1 MRFRSVTR
9 LGLVWAIAT
18 PLSAFAQSAPGAA
31 SSAAAQAGGGDTLEE
46 IVVTSERR
54 ASDVQKTATS
64 ISVRGGADME
74 SQGRFSLAQILEDV
88 PGVVGGAA
96 TGTGSSAGSG
106 NDIAGSGVT
115 IRGIQ
120 SNTPAGG
127 SVTSVAPATA
137 VYVDGVYEGTGSD
150 YDIDRVEVLRGPQG
164 TLYGRSATA
173 GLVATHTFDPDL
185 GHLGGNAAV
194 EFGNYA
200 LRHYTAVANVPLV
213 DDVLGIR
220 VAGNRYERNGYDSA
234 AGGQLATTDGKVKI
248 LFKPND
254 QLSVLLGAA
263 LQNNQTHSGGVTITQ
278 ERELPDGTFV
288 PAPNVYHFTPTPV
301 TPGHNDYRQYW
312 ALINWDLGPATLTYQ
327 PAYRT
332 WTSQS
337 TQAARSTFL
346 SFNQTI
352 NTPKDN
358 FLTHELRLASNPG
371 SKLIWQVGTLFYK
384 NDLSNSDL
392 VAAYPINLVLFNS
405 VTREKE
411 TTAFGLF
418 GEATYPL
425 TDAWRVTEGVRYD
438 NTRVGV
444 TQDYTSIT
452 GVTQSLSGAAGIRR
466 FNNITYRVRLEH
478 DITAQNMVYGSVST
492 GVSPGDVTAA
502 TGSTGNPIVLELKA
516 ETLTAYEI
524 GSKNRFLND
533 SLQVNGAIY
542 YYDYGSYQ
550 TAGVNIT
557 PQNPGNPTFA
567 TVASPVQ
574 VYGTELE
581 MLYKVTTYD
590 RVGVNLAYANAYYT
604 NKNGTVLYTDSS
616 GVPITFSRFYARD
629 KIPGV
634 APYTSDVTYDHTVPL
649 PGGST
654 LTLHGDARWH
664 SPYDGV
670 AVTSVQL
677 AIGAYPYMRVKSG
690 WVGDLNATWLSVG
703 GNYSVTGYV
712 RNVADNRYRAGGNI
726 IGEATLQAGALF
738 YDPRTYGAVLS
749 VHF

>member
-1 MRFRSVTR
+1 MRFRSVRR
-9 LGLVWAIAT
+9 LGLVCAIAT
-18 PLSAFAQSAPGAA
+18 PLSAFAQSAPGAG
-31 SSAAAQAGGGDTLEE
+31 SSAAAQAGGSDTLEE

-54 ASDVQKTATS
+54 LSDVQKTATS
-64 ISVRGGADME
+64 ISVRGGADMQ

-106 NDIAGSGVT
+106 NDTAGSGVT

-120 SNTPAGG
+120 SNAPAGG

-137 VYVDGVYEGTGSD
+137 VYVDGVYEGIGSD

-200 LRHYTAVANVPLV
+200 LQHYTAVANVPLV

-234 AGGQLATTDGKVKI
+234 PGGELATTDGRVKV

-254 QLSVLLGAA
+254 QLSVLLAAA
-263 LQNNQTHSGGVTITQ
+263 LQNNQTHTGGVTINQ
-278 ERELPDGTFV
+278 ELPNGQS
-288 PAPNVYHFTPTPV
+288 APNVYQYTPTPV
-301 TPGHNDYRQYW
+301 SPGHNDFRQYW

-337 TQAARSTFL
+337 IQEARSTFL
-346 SFNQTI
+346 NFNQTI

-358 FLTHELRLASNPG
+358 FLTNELRLASNPG
-371 SKLIWQVGTLFYK
+371 SKLVWQVGTLFYR

-392 VAAYPINLVLFNS
+392 VAAYPIGLVLFNS
-405 VTREKE
+405 VTHQKE
-411 TTAFGLF
+411 ATAFGLF

-444 TQDYTSIT
+444 NQDYTSIT
-452 GVTQSLSGAAGIRR
+452 GVTQSLAGDAGIRR

-516 ETLTAYEI
+516 ETLTAYEF

-557 PQNPGNPTFA
+557 PQNPADPTFA
-567 TVASPVQ
+567 TIASPVQ
-574 VYGTELE
+574 SYGTELE
-581 MLYKVTTYD
+581 VLYKVTTYD
-590 RVGVNLAYANAYYT
+590 RVGISLACTNAYYT
-604 NKNGTVLYTDSS
+604 DKNGTVIYTDSS

-634 APYTSDVTYDHTVPL
+634 APFTSNVSYDHSVPL
-649 PGGST
+649 PGGSM

-664 SPYDGV
+664 SPYDGS
-670 AVTSVQL
+670 AVTPPQL
-677 AIGAYPYMRVKSG
+677 AIGAYPYMRVTSG

-712 RNVADNRYRAGGNI
+712 RNVADNRYKIAGLVN
-726 IGEATLQAGALF
+726 GETTLSAGASL